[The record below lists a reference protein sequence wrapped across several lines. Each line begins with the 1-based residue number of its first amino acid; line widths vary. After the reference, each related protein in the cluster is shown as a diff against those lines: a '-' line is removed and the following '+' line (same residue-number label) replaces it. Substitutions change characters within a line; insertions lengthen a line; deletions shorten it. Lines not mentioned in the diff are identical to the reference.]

1 MGERSRFMRLSR
13 GGEEKQLEVKR
24 AVSSEDMHAQS
35 QGGAPPNAVGSEPGA
50 CPDGRGA
57 RALPRPPVS
66 EKPGAVEDLAPAH
79 PGLSAAALDA
89 ALPRLQPRAA
99 AQQTPARWP
108 GAAAPWAAVPALP
121 LGRGGAAGDVALDGP
136 AHALALLGPHLFVD
150 EAHRRRL
157 EAVLKQAQPEV
168 YED

>member
-1 MGERSRFMRLSR
+1 MHRGFGFGVFEDPGCVDRWLMGERSRFMRLSR

-57 RALPRPPVS
+57 R
-66 EKPGAVEDLAPAH
+66 
-79 PGLSAAALDA
+79 
-89 ALPRLQPRAA
+89 
-99 AQQTPARWP
+99 QTPARWP